1 MPADCVYPD
10 AVDAHDAGNT
20 LTGRQPA
27 RGIPVRPRAHHA
39 GYPPEALFFP
49 QAVELRLRKI
59 RGSLAQDIVAA
70 AQFAV
75 FTLQFLQTL
84 TFSGAQSAVTCTGI
98 ALILTQPGTQ
108 GLRRTADFR
117 GDGADGR
124 PLRVIVIL
132 AFDNH
137 TNGPLTDLRGKARI
151 FSHPVYLSLKE
162 FSLQDSRGDSVTFEE
177 ACLRWLEEKAD
188 KKSLDSDKS
197 RIEFWLEH
205 FEGIR
210 LKDISEAKIYSA
222 VSRMHNRKTKEIWK
236 QKVQAAIRKGKEPP
250 VYEPKPVSTQ
260 TKAKHL
266 AMIKAILRAAERD
279 WKWLEKAPVIK
290 IPAVRNKRVRWLEKE
305 EAKRLIDEC
314 PEPLKS
320 VVKFALATGLRKS
333 NIINLE
339 WQQIDMQRRVA
350 WVNPEESKSNRA
362 IGVALNDTACK
373 VLRDQIGKHHKWVFV
388 HTKAAKRADGT
399 STPAVRKMR
408 IDSKTSWLSAC
419 RRAGIED
426 FRFHDLRHTWAS
438 WLIQSGVPLSVLQEM
453 GGWESIEMVR
463 RYAHLAPNHLT
474 EHARKI
480 DDIFGDNVPNMS
492 HCGIMEDIKK
502 A

>member
-1 MPADCVYPD
+1 MSLFRRGEIWYASYSLPGGRRIKESLGTSDKRLATELHDKRKAELWRVDRLGDFPD
-10 AVDAHDAGNT
+10 
-20 LTGRQPA
+20 
-27 RGIPVRPRAHHA
+27 
-39 GYPPEALFFP
+39 
-49 QAVELRLRKI
+49 
-59 RGSLAQDIVAA
+59 
-70 AQFAV
+70 
-75 FTLQFLQTL
+75 
-84 TFSGAQSAVTCTGI
+84 
-98 ALILTQPGTQ
+98 
-108 GLRRTADFR
+108 
-117 GDGADGR
+117 
-124 PLRVIVIL
+124 
-132 AFDNH
+132 
-137 TNGPLTDLRGKARI
+137 
-151 FSHPVYLSLKE
+151 
-162 FSLQDSRGDSVTFEE
+162 VTFDD
-177 ACLRWLEEKAD
+177 ACMRWLEEKAE
-188 KKSLDSDKS
+188 KKSLKDDRS
-197 RIEFWLEH
+197 RMAFWLAH
-205 FEGIR
+205 FEGVR
-210 LKDISEAKIYSA
+210 LKDVTEQKIYSA
-222 VSRMHNRKTKEIWK
+222 VNKMSNRKQLEIWK
-236 QKVQAAIRKGKEPP
+236 IKAAVAQKNGEPAP
-250 VYEPKPVSTQ
+250 VYSAKPVTTS

-266 AMIKAILRAAERD
+266 ALMKAILRAAERD

-290 IPAVRNKRVRWLEKE
+290 IPSVRNKRVRWLEKE

-320 VVKFALATGLRKS
+320 IVKFALATGLRKS
-333 NIINLE
+333 NIMNLE

-350 WVNPEESKSNRA
+350 WVNPEDSKSNRA

-373 VLRDQIGKHHKWVFV
+373 VLRDQIGKHYKWVFV
-388 HTKAAKRADGT
+388 HTTAAKRADGT

-480 DDIFGDNVPNMS
+480 DDIFGDDVPNMS
-492 HCGIMEDIKK
+492 HSIIMEEIKK